1 MSTGRYPKQPF
12 LGRTYRKRST
22 SLDGARSF
30 LAGQNLIITASDRNA
45 LAAAGGRIWLRP
57 SSTRRLGNF
66 LDMTPPMIG
75 GWTIAPD
82 PVGNVFSA
90 VPGDIYDK
98 FVDATGELAA
108 VAKGRNAALRSPLR
122 ADPDDRFDHRGV
134 LTYHSLYTIEG
145 GERLHHEPDV
155 PLYLRR
161 GDGRVHVM
169 AIMRRDEEKD
179 VVRSW
184 LNAAAGT
191 IGLLVQPFRLKED
204 LPERHDEL
212 RAIFKRLGD
221 APLRFRHPEI
231 FQQEG
236 GKAPASG
243 AKYHEYR
250 RSGSDRTWMVDID
263 TVLADADE
271 HNMRIGAIRTFLF
284 APRDTNSGRDQ
295 PSINELRLH
304 QEPGH
309 RGHASRGVEGRQ
321 ALPRGAPGRLYRRLL
336 GGTEPARL
344 DRRAEALLPT
354 GHLGEGRRPARA
366 RVRPRAQEEHRLNAL
381 GRFPRTRRPCPD
393 ASGHGDR
400 RCRRPGLPHGECLER
415 SRDRRATPADH
426 DYQTNIAIAPRRGR
440 RER

>member
-1 MSTGRYPKQPF
+1 VSTGKYPKQPF
-12 LGRTYRKRST
+12 LGRTYGKRST

-75 GWTIAPD
+75 GWTIVPD

-90 VPGDIYDK
+90 APGKLYDK
-98 FVDATGELAA
+98 FVEATGELAA
-108 VAKGRNAALRSPLR
+108 VAKGREAGLRSPLHP
-122 ADPDDRFDHRGV
+122 DPDDRFDHRGM
-134 LTYHSLYTIEG
+134 LTYQSLYTIEG
-145 GERLHHEPDV
+145 GQRLHYEPEV

-161 GDGRVHVM
+161 EDGRVHVM

-179 VVRSW
+179 VVKSW
-184 LNAAAGT
+184 LQAAAAS
-191 IGLLVQPFRLKED
+191 IGLLAQPFRLKED

-212 RAIFKRLGD
+212 RAIFTRLGD
-221 APLRFRHPEI
+221 APLRYRHPEI

-236 GKAPASG
+236 GTAPASG

-271 HNMRIGAIRTFLF
+271 HKMRIGAIRTFLF
-284 APRDTNSGRDQ
+284 APRDKAAGRAQ

-304 QEPGH
+304 QRPGTEDML
-309 RGHASRGVEGRQ
+309 RVSWKGGKLSPEGRP
-321 ALPRGAPGRLYRRLL
+321 AAFTDEFWDELSLL
-336 GGTEPARL
+336 DWTEEQKRSYLLDIWETVAGLPARL
-344 DRRAEALLPT
+344 AA
-354 GHLGEGRRPARA
+354 PARKTA
-366 RVRPRAQEEHRLNAL
+366 
-381 GRFPRTRRPCPD
+381 
-393 ASGHGDR
+393 
-400 RCRRPGLPHGECLER
+400 
-415 SRDRRATPADH
+415 
-426 DYQTNIAIAPRRGR
+426 
-440 RER
+440 